1 MKFAPLKT
9 LVLLLLLLVTLSP
22 AQAQRPAYGSLKARA
37 DKAMSSGDLET
48 AVILY
53 EKLANFYPN
62 SSEAHNSLGLAHFQ
76 KKNDP
81 RAIYSF
87 RRALSLDRNNDQ
99 ALHNLILASGRQA
112 DAFARNNQ
120 FAESEQELSEMIAS
134 YSWHPQHAVLLYYRG
149 RMEFSRGRADEGL
162 AWWRKAANIAPNSG
176 VAKVM
181 LAQTRPL
188 DAKTIQLY
196 RSAAESVKTEPA
208 FHYLLGK
215 RQLEA
220 QQYED
225 AFGTLSLGLEKSRKA
240 SIPFPLL
247 SLSTAQAALALGR
260 ANDAVEILE
269 EAKNQRPD
277 WASLR
282 TMLWIAY
289 LEANQPGKA
298 ESALQDA
305 YELDQKSKIALL
317 GSPSNQVRLTTPNG
331 SMLLTPPTAISM
343 PSGSSKLTSGGQD
356 TTFQLGSR
364 DAYVFDVDSNGQVS
378 SRSQAQL
385 VESVGSA
392 GQLAPALVA
401 KDRRGRIYRFAD
413 NLLKRPIVVLFW
425 RADLPSSSEQVA
437 KLGAIA
443 SRYGEGI
450 ETVAIHTAPKYQ
462 KDAHQL
468 YLSQPS
474 TTAQLWGD
482 ESMPGQ
488 FGSDSVPSVVVI
500 DKQGRIVVV
509 RSGGT
514 EEMFG
519 NLTELLDTL

>member
-1 MKFAPLKT
+1 MKLSR
-9 LVLLLLLLVTLSP
+9 LNSLLVVLLLILTLGP
-22 AQAQRPAYGSLKARA
+22 AEAQRPAYGSLKARA
-37 DKAMSSGDLET
+37 DKAMSSGDIEK

-53 EKLANFYPN
+53 EKLAGFYPN
-62 SSEAHNSLGLAHFQ
+62 SSEAHNSLGLAHFK

-87 RRALSLDRNNDQ
+87 RRSLSLNRNNGQ

-120 FAESEQELSEMIAS
+120 FAESEQVLSELISS

-149 RMEFSRGRADEGL
+149 RMEFSRGRAAQGL
-162 AWWRKAANIAPNSG
+162 AWWKKASRIAPNSG

-181 LAQTRPL
+181 AAQSRPL
-188 DAKTIQLY
+188 NSKTVQLY
-196 RSAAESVKTEPA
+196 RSAAESVKKEPA

-220 QQYED
+220 QQYEN
-225 AFGTLSLGLEKSRKA
+225 ALATLSLGLEKSRKA

-247 SLSTAQAALALGR
+247 SLTTAQAALALGR
-260 ANDAVEILE
+260 ADEAVEILE
-269 EAKNQRPD
+269 EAKSQRPD

-282 TMLWIAY
+282 TLLWVAY
-289 LEANQPGKA
+289 MEVNQPGKA
-298 ESALQDA
+298 DSALQDA

-317 GSPSNQVRLTTPNG
+317 GSPSNRVRLTTPNG
-331 SMLLTPPTAISM
+331 SLLLTPPTAISV
-343 PSGSSKLTSGGQD
+343 PSGTSKLTSGGQD
-356 TTFQLGSR
+356 TSVQIGSR
-364 DAYVFDVDSNGQVS
+364 DAYVFEVDGGGQVS
-378 SRSQAQL
+378 TRSQAQL
-385 VESVGSA
+385 QESVGSA

-401 KDRRGRIYRFAD
+401 KDRRGRIYRLAD
-413 NLLKRPIVVLFW
+413 NLLKRPVVLLFW
-425 RADLPSSSEQVA
+425 RADLPSATEQITT
-437 KLGAIA
+437 LGAIA
-443 SRYGEGI
+443 TRYGEGI
-450 ETVAIHTAPKYQ
+450 ETAAIHTAPRYQ
-462 KDAHQL
+462 KDAHRL

-482 ESMPGQ
+482 NTMPGQ
-488 FGSDSVPSVVVI
+488 FGADSVPSVVVI
-500 DKQGRIVVV
+500 DKQGRIINV